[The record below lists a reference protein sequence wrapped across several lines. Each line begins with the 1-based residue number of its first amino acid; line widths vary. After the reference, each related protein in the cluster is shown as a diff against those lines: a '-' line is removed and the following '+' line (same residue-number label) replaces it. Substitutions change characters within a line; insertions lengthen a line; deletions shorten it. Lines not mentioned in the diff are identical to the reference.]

1 MQAPDKHSASTRVL
15 RKLLGENDK
24 HGLRRTNADKR
35 NAVRV
40 MLEDEEWSK
49 LSNCQIAVKCN
60 VGEAL
65 VRKMRPQ
72 ICIDNTVKPHTT
84 IQTIYRQTPTE
95 NLETIIA
102 ERLAEERAG
111 MEKTIREQGWTQ
123 ERIGK
128 ALGVSKMTV
137 SRWLPV
143 TNVTNQNSDNSPS
156 PPPTENPEQHGFSKG
171 EDFEVFHKIMK
182 NLQGGY
188 SLGLRSKERRGGVLV
203 SSQRKTAQNAAD
215 RRGGSGPG
223 HEAQGVLEPQAVV
236 FL

>member
-49 LSNCQIAVKCN
+49 LSNYQIAAKCH

-65 VRKMRPQ
+65 VRKMRPR
-72 ICIDNTVKPHTT
+72 ICIDNTFETHTT
-84 IQTIYRQTPTE
+84 IQTIHQPTPTQ
-95 NLETIIA
+95 NLEAIIA

-203 SSQRKTAQNAAD
+203 SSQRKSAQVSAK
-215 RRGGSGPG
+215 RRRSARRLRPR
-223 HEAQGVLEPQAVV
+223 P
-236 FL
+236 